1 MWWREWDSAC
11 LSGSDTISV
20 LVLSAAEA
28 AVVQGAAAVAGAA
41 AAAVTAEAAGAAAD
55 PHPEAEDAAVAA
67 GHPGA
72 GDLIIND
79 AHSLCVIY
87 CVKKPCRTD
96 AFHLL

>member
-20 LVLSAAEA
+20 LLLSAAEA
-28 AVVQGAAAVAGAA
+28 AVVQVAAAVAVA
-41 AAAVTAEAAGAAAD
+41 AAAVVTAGAAGAAA
-55 PHPEAEDAAVAA
+55 PHPEAAVAAVVA

-72 GDLIIND
+72 GKLTVNG
-79 AHSLCVIY
+79 AQKVCVIY

-96 AFHLL
+96 TFHLL